1 MYEIKRHHSTTM
13 QALGLMLMA
22 ATAISGCSSQSEV
35 TETSVIREPDPVV
48 VEEPEPMSL
57 AFASVSNARA
67 MTRLTDDIVQNTSFR
82 DIPTSNIHFVAVM
95 KDASNVITSVYNTEV
110 AQLESVSKTAG
121 EGRESSRYYHSHRC
135 EMPQGANGSLV
146 YAKAEDQAVDLNGD
160 DVKTDLEKKIY
171 NGCLMESSYLSN
183 YVKSTD
189 QITFEP
195 VSIYN
200 DATVG
205 EDGIHA
211 DAWALAN
218 AMSQIVNN
226 VPQWTSSANLVLQN
240 LLGNYTNHG
249 FDLPGSAAS
258 VKTWIDALDDAAEKS
273 KGLVDGPVRDI
284 LNSIRAEI
292 VTAKSNIA
300 SLNYPQN
307 IHLPDGAAV
316 VRWTEVEEG
325 GVKTN
330 NFVPQLQTTTLDN
343 INTITRFVYPPALY
357 YFVESDLWTAND
369 TKVSFADYKGKTKW
383 KGKEA
388 VDDSVEKLFTGD
400 GVVRENTKTVAVA
413 DPLQY
418 AVAQLQVNLVAGDG
432 TLPYNSNNPTDKIDI
447 SKLSLKGII
456 IGGQRKVKYDFTPIS
471 DSDMDVKFVYDTQV
485 NSGLTTTGTTS
496 NTLVLQSWGDEEVVG
511 EDVNVILEFEYSG
524 TQEFKCLNGWVYPGT
539 RFYLVGELKLKDA
552 NPSEGMS
559 AADKNRVFTKD
570 RITAVTMTVNS
581 LEKAYNVLPSILS
594 KNLEIGVQTTPKW
607 VGTTTA
613 PVILD

>member
-1 MYEIKRHHSTTM
+1 M

-22 ATAISGCSSQSEV
+22 AAAISGCSSQSEIS
-35 TETSVIREPDPVV
+35 ETPIIREPDPVV
-48 VEEPEPMSL
+48 VQEPEPMSL
-57 AFASVSNARA
+57 AFASVSNSRA
-67 MTRLTDDIVQNTSFR
+67 MTRLTDDIVQLNGAKDYRPISNR
-82 DIPTSNIHFVAVM
+82 DIHFIALKKNESKVITDV
-95 KDASNVITSVYNTEV
+95 SNVELTHTES
-110 AQLESVSKTAG
+110 QSKRDG
-121 EGRESSRYYHSHRC
+121 EDKETSRYYHSRC
-135 EMPQGANGSLV
+135 EMPLGANGSLV
-146 YAKAEDQAVDLNGD
+146 YAKAEDRAVDLDEDG
-160 DVKTDLEKKIY
+160 VKTDLEKKIY
-171 NGCLMESSYLSN
+171 NGCLKESSYLSD

-226 VPQWTSSANLVLQN
+226 VPQWTSSPNLVLQN
-240 LLGNYTNHG
+240 LLGNFTNHG

-258 VKTWIDALDDAAEKS
+258 VKTWIDALDDAADKS
-273 KGLVDGPVRDI
+273 NGLVEGPERDI
-284 LNSIRAEI
+284 LRSIRAEI

-316 VRWTEVEEG
+316 VRWAEVEEG

-330 NFVPQLQTTTLDN
+330 KFVPQLQTTTLDN

-357 YFVESDLWTAND
+357 YFVESDIWTANN
-369 TKVSFADYKGKTKW
+369 TKVSFEDYNGKSKW
-383 KGKEA
+383 KGKGDD
-388 VDDSVEKLFTGD
+388 DDSVEKLFTGD

-456 IGGQRKVKYDFTPIS
+456 VGGQRKVKYDFTPIS

-485 NSGLTTTGTTS
+485 NNAFTTAAGTTS
-496 NTLVLQSWGDEEVVG
+496 NTLVLQSYDG
-511 EDVNVILEFEYSG
+511 EDVNVILEFEYTGG
-524 TQEFKCLNGWVYPGT
+524 TAFKCLNGWVYPNT
-539 RFYLVGELKLKDA
+539 RFYLVGEVKLSTGT
-552 NPSEGMS
+552 PSEGV
-559 AADKNRVFTKD
+559 AEEDKVDVSRRVFTQD
-570 RITAVTMTVNS
+570 RITAIQMTVSS

>member
-1 MYEIKRHHSTTM
+1 M
-13 QALGLMLMA
+13 QATILMFMA
-22 ATAISGCSSQSEV
+22 TAAISGCSSQSEV
-35 TETSVIREPDPVV
+35 IETPINKDPDPVV
-48 VEEPEPMSL
+48 VKEPEPMSL
-57 AFASVSNARA
+57 SFASVSNSRA
-67 MTRLTDDIVQNTSFR
+67 LTRLTDEIVQNTTYR
-82 DIPTSNIHFVAVM
+82 DIPTSNIHFIAL
-95 KDASNVITSVYNTEV
+95 KKNESDVITSVSNIEV
-110 AQLESVSKTAG
+110 DKEDNSDIKTDDFTKFKT
-121 EGRESSRYYHSHRC
+121 RFYHFSYC
-135 EMPQGANGSLV
+135 DMPLGVNGCLV
-146 YAKAEDQAVDLNGD
+146 YAKAKDVD
-160 DVKTDLEKKIY
+160 KASELETKVF
-171 NGCLMESSYLSN
+171 NGCLEESPYLSN
-183 YVKSTD
+183 YVNSTD

-226 VPQWTSSANLVLQN
+226 VPQWSSSANLVLQN
-240 LLGNYTNHG
+240 LLGNFTNHG
-249 FDLPGSAAS
+249 YDLPGSAAS

-273 KGLVDGPVRDI
+273 KVLVDGPVRDI

-292 VTAKSNIA
+292 VTVKNNIA

-307 IHLPDGAAV
+307 NHLPDGAAV
-316 VRWTEVEEG
+316 VRWAEVEEG

-330 NFVPQLQTTTLDN
+330 KFVPQLQTTTLDD

-357 YFVESDLWTAND
+357 YFVNSKIKTSNSKVVFPKEDSGYENDASWSAVLDRFTA
-369 TKVSFADYKGKTKW
+369 SG
-383 KGKEA
+383 
-388 VDDSVEKLFTGD
+388 
-400 GVVRENTKTVAVA
+400 TVQQTSKAVA
-413 DPLQY
+413 IVNPLQY
-418 AVAQLQVNLVAGDG
+418 AVAQLQVNLLAGDG

-456 IGGQRKVKYDFTPIS
+456 VGGQRKVNYKFEPTS

-485 NSGLTTTGTTS
+485 NSAFTTAGTTS
-496 NTLVLQSWGDEEVVG
+496 NTLVLQSYDG
-511 EDVNVILEFEYSG
+511 EDVNVILEFEYTGG
-524 TQEFKCLNGWVYPGT
+524 TAFKCLNGWVYPNT
-539 RFYLVGELKLKDA
+539 RFYLVGELKLEDA
-552 NPSEGMS
+552 TPSEGMS

>member
-1 MYEIKRHHSTTM
+1 M

-22 ATAISGCSSQSEV
+22 AAAISGCSSQSEV
-35 TETSVIREPDPVV
+35 AETPIIREPDPVV

-67 MTRLTDDIVQNTSFR
+67 MTRLTDDIVQLNGAENYRPISNR
-82 DIPTSNIHFVAVM
+82 DIHFIALKKNESKVITDV
-95 KDASNVITSVYNTEV
+95 SNVELTHTES
-110 AQLESVSKTAG
+110 LSKRDG
-121 EGRESSRYYHSHRC
+121 EDKEFSRYYHSRC
-135 EMPQGANGSLV
+135 EMPLGTNGSLV
-146 YAKAEDQAVDLNGD
+146 YAKAEDKAVDMDEDG
-160 DVKTDLEKKIY
+160 VKTDLEKKIY
-171 NGCLMESSYLSN
+171 NGCLTESSYLSD

-211 DAWALAN
+211 DAWALAD

-226 VPQWTSSANLVLQN
+226 VPQWTASANLVLQN
-240 LLGNYTNHG
+240 LLGNFTNHG

-273 KGLVDGPVRDI
+273 KVLVDGPVRDI
-284 LNSIRAEI
+284 LNSIRTEI

-330 NFVPQLQTTTLDN
+330 KFVPQLQTTTLDD

-357 YFVESDLWTAND
+357 YFIESDIWTANN
-369 TKVSFADYKGKTKW
+369 TKVSFEDYNGKSKW
-383 KGKEA
+383 KGKGDD
-388 VDDSVEKLFTGD
+388 DDSVEKLFTGD

-418 AVAQLQVNLVAGDG
+418 AVAQLQMNLTASA
-432 TLPYNSNNPTDKIDI
+432 TSLPYDNSGDNDRKIDI

-485 NSGLTTTGTTS
+485 NSAFTTAGTTS
-496 NTLVLQSWGDEEVVG
+496 NMLVLQSWGDEDVVG

-524 TQEFKCLNGWVYPGT
+524 DSEEDKEFKCLNGWVYPGT

-552 NPSEGMS
+552 TPSEGMS
-559 AADKNRVFTKD
+559 DADKNRVFTKD

>member
-1 MYEIKRHHSTTM
+1 
-13 QALGLMLMA
+13 
-22 ATAISGCSSQSEV
+22 
-35 TETSVIREPDPVV
+35 
-48 VEEPEPMSL
+48 MSL

-135 EMPQGANGSLV
+135 EMPLGTNGCLV
-146 YAKAEDQAVDLNGD
+146 YAKAEDKVVDLDEDGI
-160 DVKTDLEKKIY
+160 KTDLEKKVY
-171 NGCLMESSYLSN
+171 NGCLTESSYLSN
-183 YVKSTD
+183 YLNSTD

-218 AMSQIVNN
+218 ALTQIVTD

-240 LLGNYTNHG
+240 LLGNFTNHG
-249 FDLPGSAAS
+249 FDLPGSAAN
-258 VKTWIDALDDAAEKS
+258 VKAWIEALSQAAESS
-273 KGLVDGPVRDI
+273 KVLVDGPVREI
-284 LNSIRAEI
+284 LDKIQVAASSSASIVSA
-292 VTAKSNIA
+292 
-300 SLNYPQN
+300 LNYPQN

-316 VRWTEVEEG
+316 IRWTEVEEG
-325 GVKTN
+325 GVKN
-330 NFVPQLQTTTLDN
+330 NRFIPQLQTTTIDD

-357 YFVESDLWTAND
+357 FFVESDVWTANG
-369 TKVSFADYKGKTKW
+369 TKVSFDDYKGRSKW
-383 KGKEA
+383 KGND
-388 VDDSVEKLFTGD
+388 DDSVQKLFTGD
-400 GVVRENTKTVAVA
+400 GIVYENTKTVAVA

-418 AVAQLQVNLVAGDG
+418 AVAQLQVNLTASA
-432 TLPYNSNNPTDKIDI
+432 TSLPYDNSGDNDRIINI

-485 NSGLTTTGTTS
+485 NSGLTTSGTT
-496 NTLVLQSWGDEEVVG
+496 NQTLVLQSYEGQDL
-511 EDVNVILEFEYSG
+511 NVILEFEYIGDSEDK
-524 TQEFKCLNGWVYPGT
+524 EFKCLNGWVYPGT
-539 RFYLVGELKLKDA
+539 RFYLVGEVKLPENAA
-552 NPSEGMS
+552 N
-559 AADKNRVFTKD
+559 DLVDYKRRVFTQD
-570 RITAVTMTVNS
+570 YITTINMTVNS

>member
-1 MYEIKRHHSTTM
+1 
-13 QALGLMLMA
+13 MA
-22 ATAISGCSSQSEV
+22 AAAISGCSSQSEI
-35 TETSVIREPDPVV
+35 TETPIIREPDPVV
-48 VEEPEPMSL
+48 VQEPELMSL

-67 MTRLTDDIVQNTSFR
+67 MTRLTDDIVQLNGAENYRPISNR
-82 DIPTSNIHFVAVM
+82 DIHFIALKKNESKVITDV
-95 KDASNVITSVYNTEV
+95 SNVELTHTES
-110 AQLESVSKTAG
+110 QSKRDG
-121 EGRESSRYYHSHRC
+121 EDKETSRYYHSRC
-135 EMPQGANGSLV
+135 EMPLGANGSLV
-146 YAKAEDQAVDLNGD
+146 YAKAEDQAVDLDGD
-160 DVKTDLEKKIY
+160 GVKTDLEKKIY
-171 NGCLMESSYLSN
+171 NGCLTESSYLSD

-226 VPQWTSSANLVLQN
+226 VPQWTASANLVLQN
-240 LLGNYTNHG
+240 LLGNFTNHG

-273 KGLVDGPVRDI
+273 KVLVDGPVRDI
-284 LNSIRAEI
+284 LNSIRTEI

-316 VRWTEVEEG
+316 VRWAEVEEG

-330 NFVPQLQTTTLDN
+330 KFVPQLQTTTLDN

-357 YFVESDLWTAND
+357 YFVESDIWTANN
-369 TKVSFADYKGKTKW
+369 TKVSFEDYKGKSKW
-383 KGKEA
+383 KGND
-388 VDDSVEKLFTGD
+388 DDSVEKLFTGD

-418 AVAQLQVNLVAGDG
+418 AVAQLQVNLTASA
-432 TLPYNSNNPTDKIDI
+432 TSLPYDNSGDNDRIINI

-471 DSDMDVKFVYDTQV
+471 DSDMDVKFVYDTQI
-485 NSGLTTTGTTS
+485 NSGLTTNGTTS
-496 NTLVLQSWGDEEVVG
+496 QTLVLQSYEGQDL
-511 EDVNVILEFEYSG
+511 NVILEFEYIGDSEDK
-524 TQEFKCLNGWVYPGT
+524 EFKCLNGWVYPGT
-539 RFYLVGELKLKDA
+539 RFYLVGEVKLPEDA
-552 NPSEGMS
+552 TNDPS
-559 AADKNRVFTKD
+559 DYKRRVFTQD
-570 RITAVTMTVNS
+570 YITTINMTVNS

>member
-1 MYEIKRHHSTTM
+1 
-13 QALGLMLMA
+13 MA
-22 ATAISGCSSQSEV
+22 AAAISGCSSQSEV
-35 TETSVIREPDPVV
+35 TETPIIREPDPVV
-48 VEEPEPMSL
+48 VQKPEPMSL

-67 MTRLTDDIVQNTSFR
+67 MTRFTDEIVQNTTYR
-82 DIPTSNIHFVAVM
+82 DIPTSNIHFIAL
-95 KDASNVITSVYNTEV
+95 KKNESDVITSVSNIEV
-110 AQLESVSKTAG
+110 DKEDKSDIKTDAVTTNKT
-121 EGRESSRYYHSHRC
+121 RFYHFSYC
-135 EMPQGANGSLV
+135 EMPLGVNGCLV
-146 YAKAEDQAVDLNGD
+146 YAKAEDKLVDLDGD
-160 DVKTDLEKKIY
+160 DIKSDFEKKIF
-171 NGCLMESSYLSN
+171 NGCLTESSYLSD
-183 YVKSTD
+183 YVQSTD

-195 VSIYN
+195 VSIYGE
-200 DATVG
+200 APVGEGGIG
-205 EDGIHA
+205 EDGVHA
-211 DAWALAN
+211 DAWKLAN
-218 AMSQIVNN
+218 ALTKIVTD
-226 VPQWTSSANLVLQN
+226 VPQWSSSANLVLQN
-240 LLGNYTNHG
+240 LLGNFTNHG
-249 FDLPGSAAS
+249 FDLPGSATS
-258 VKTWIDALDDAAEKS
+258 VKTWIDALNQAAESS
-273 KGLVDGPVRDI
+273 KALVEGPIRDI
-284 LNSIRAEI
+284 LTSIM
-292 VTAKSNIA
+292 TASTSAATTVA

-316 VRWTEVEEG
+316 IRWTEVEEG

-330 NFVPQLQTTTLDN
+330 KFVPQLQTTTLDD

-357 YFVESDLWTAND
+357 YFVNSKIKTSDSKVVFPKEDSGYENDASWSAVLNRFTA
-369 TKVSFADYKGKTKW
+369 S
-383 KGKEA
+383 
-388 VDDSVEKLFTGD
+388 
-400 GVVRENTKTVAVA
+400 NTIQQTSKAVA
-413 DPLQY
+413 IVNPLQY
-418 AVAQLQVNLVAGDG
+418 AVAQLQVNLLAGDG

-456 IGGQRKVKYDFTPIS
+456 VGGQRKVKYDFTPIS

>member
-1 MYEIKRHHSTTM
+1 MYEIKRHHSKTM

-22 ATAISGCSSQSEV
+22 AVAISGCSSQSEV
-35 TETSVIREPDPVV
+35 TETPVIREPNPVV

-57 AFASVSNARA
+57 SFASMSNARA
-67 MTRLTDDIVQNTSFR
+67 LTRLTDEIVQNTTYR
-82 DIPTSNIHFVAVM
+82 DIPTSNIHFIAL
-95 KDASNVITSVYNTEV
+95 KKNESDVITSVSNIEV
-110 AQLESVSKTAG
+110 DKEDKSDIKTDAVTTNKT
-121 EGRESSRYYHSHRC
+121 RFYHFGYC
-135 EMPQGANGSLV
+135 DMPLGVNGCLV
-146 YAKAEDQAVDLNGD
+146 YAKAK
-160 DVKTDLEKKIY
+160 DVEKASELEAKAF
-171 NGCLMESSYLSN
+171 NGCLTESSYLSN
-183 YVKSTD
+183 YVNSTD

-195 VSIYN
+195 VSIYG
-200 DATVG
+200 DAPVGEGGIG
-205 EDGIHA
+205 EDGVHA
-211 DAWALAN
+211 DAWKLAN
-218 AMSQIVNN
+218 ALTKIVTD
-226 VPQWTSSANLVLQN
+226 VPQWSSSANLVLQN
-240 LLGNYTNHG
+240 LLGNFTNHG
-249 FDLPGSAAS
+249 FDLPGSATS
-258 VKTWIDALDDAAEKS
+258 VKTWIDALNQAAESS
-273 KGLVDGPVRDI
+273 KALVDGPIRDI
-284 LNSIRAEI
+284 LTSIM
-292 VTAKSNIA
+292 TAATSAAATVA

-316 VRWTEVEEG
+316 VRWAEVEEG

-330 NFVPQLQTTTLDN
+330 KFVPQLQTTTLDD

-357 YFVESDLWTAND
+357 YFVNSKIKTSNSKVVFPKEDSGYEDDESWSAVLDRFTA
-369 TKVSFADYKGKTKW
+369 SG
-383 KGKEA
+383 
-388 VDDSVEKLFTGD
+388 
-400 GVVRENTKTVAVA
+400 TVQQTSKAVA
-413 DPLQY
+413 IVNPLQY

-432 TLPYNSNNPTDKIDI
+432 TLSYNSNNPTDKIDI

-456 IGGQRKVKYDFTPIS
+456 VGGQRKVNYKFEPTS
-471 DSDMDVKFVYDTQV
+471 DSDMDVKFIYDTQV

-607 VGTTTA
+607 VGTTTT